1 MTQPRISVIVDTYN
15 HERYISQSIES
26 VLTQL
31 EDFHAGEVEVVVVDD
46 GSSDKTPE
54 ILAAYEPRVRVMTKA
69 NGGQASAFNAV
80 IAGTSGEIVAFL
92 DGDDWWSAGKLRA
105 VVKAFDE
112 NPSVAAVG
120 HGFYEVHDDAQ
131 PSEMFVPDQTRRL
144 DLSSVDAARVADL
157 GRTLLGT
164 SRLAVRRRV
173 LARLGAIPEALT
185 FCADTPILTLAL
197 AIGGAIVLDQP
208 LCYYRMHA
216 SSLFAL
222 REPDPRKLR
231 ARCDIQRF
239 LLGYLP
245 AKLAEVGVGAAVID
259 ALFASDRIEL
269 ERTVAWLG
277 DRGRRDA
284 AGTELKALRNTR
296 GDAGPRYAAF
306 KAVAA
311 TVAFVL
317 PAAQYQRLRDW
328 YARNDLKRVRD
339 KFAPVSTSAAET
351 MFQRRPVTRTD

>member
-15 HERYISQSIES
+15 HERYIAQAIGS
-26 VLTQL
+26 VIAQVA
-31 EDFHAGEVEVVVVDD
+31 DFQPDEIEVVVVDD
-46 GSSDKTPE
+46 GSADRTPA
-54 ILAAYEPRVRVMTKA
+54 ILASYEPQLRVIRKT
-69 NGGQASAFNAV
+69 NGGQASAFNAA
-80 IAGTSGEIVAFL
+80 IAATSGEIVAFL

-105 VVKAFDE
+105 VMRAFEE
-112 NPSVAAVG
+112 NTGVAAVG

-131 PSEMFVPDQTRRL
+131 PSEMFVPDRTRVL
-144 DLSSVDAARVADL
+144 DLSTVEAARVADL

-173 LARLGAIPEALT
+173 LERLGTIPEELT

-197 AIGGAIVLDQP
+197 GMGGTVVLDQP
-208 LCYYRMHA
+208 LCYYRIHG

-222 REPDPRKLR
+222 RERDPQKLR

-245 AKLAEVGVGAAVID
+245 AKLAELGVSAAAIA

-277 DRGRRDA
+277 EGSRRDA
-284 AGTELKALRNTR
+284 AETELDELRNAHQS
-296 GDAGPRYAAF
+296 AGARYALF
-306 KAVAA
+306 KAIAA
-311 TVAFVL
+311 AVAFVL
-317 PAAQYQRLRDW
+317 PAAKYQRLRDW
-328 YARNDLKRVRD
+328 YARNDMKRVRD
-339 KFAPVSTSAAET
+339 KFAPVPGSTAET
-351 MFQRRPVTRTD
+351 MFQRRPVTRID